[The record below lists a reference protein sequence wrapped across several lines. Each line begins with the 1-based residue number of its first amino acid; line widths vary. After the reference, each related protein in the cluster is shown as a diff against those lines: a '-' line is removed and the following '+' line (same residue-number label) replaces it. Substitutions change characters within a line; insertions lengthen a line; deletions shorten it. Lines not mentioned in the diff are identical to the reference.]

1 MESTSIHTGIHRHIH
16 TLDTDE
22 TVHLVR
28 MIQANNS
35 STSTRK
41 RAISCKWTQ
50 KEKETEL
57 IKSIAHFTTHKCA
70 SASTNT
76 STPIASN
83 PKLNPQSSRVYCCW
97 SHTKSLFFLHTQNYS
112 HQLNFECSMVIF
124 GICDTIK
131 SMWCFYLLT
140 VFAPPLHTNI
150 TRYTNQ
156 FGDGKTQRKTV

>member
-1 MESTSIHTGIHRHIH
+1 MESTLIHTGIHRHIH

-50 KEKETEL
+50 KETEL
-57 IKSIAHFTTHKCA
+57 IKSIAHFSQYINVPVA
-70 SASTNT
+70 SA

-124 GICDTIK
+124 RICDTIK